1 MDNTDE
7 LVFEDSSFGNE
18 IWKWNVSCKHKNLS
32 SMVRAHAKAG
42 LSNTTHNPSAKE
54 VDRQQIPWSHLPADP
69 PA

>member
-7 LVFEDSSFGNE
+7 LVFEDSSFG
-18 IWKWNVSCKHKNLS
+18 KHVSCKHKNLS

-42 LSNTTHNPSAKE
+42 LSNTTHNPGAKE
-54 VDRQQIPWSHLPADP
+54 VDRQQIPWSHPPADP